1 MPYRHAHYWLLALF
15 PLIVIS
21 FWPGYFGHISSA
33 RPAQHA
39 HGMTATLWLAL
50 LTVQSWAAHKRYLA
64 WHRAAGLAVFAVVPL
79 FAAAGVYAIRD
90 MSAEM
95 SAGSP
100 FESFSAP
107 ALAPD
112 DVSSIV
118 AFVGF
123 VAAALAARRR
133 TGRHAAW
140 MIATALLVLP
150 PLTTRLVQVLARL
163 AGAPSPS
170 LWISFLIG
178 ISVTI
183 GAALICA
190 TRRPADARP
199 FLVLIAVAI
208 AQIASYQLLGQ
219 SAGWRAALATFG
231 ASPPL
236 PSALAAAALSLAT
249 LVLAWRS
256 VPPRKR
262 AAAGRGVVAEPV
274 AS

>member
-15 PLIVIS
+15 PLVVIS

-39 HGMTATLWLAL
+39 HGITASLWLGL
-50 LTVQSWAAHKRYLA
+50 LTVQSWAAHRRRLA
-64 WHRAAGLAVFAVVPL
+64 WHRAAGLAVFGIVPL

-112 DVSSIV
+112 DVSSII

-150 PLTTRLVQVLARL
+150 PLTTRLVQVLARVG
-163 AGAPSPS
+163 GAPSPS
-170 LWISFLIG
+170 LWVSFLIG

-183 GAALICA
+183 GGALILA
-190 TRRPADARP
+190 RQRPADARP
-199 FLVLIAVAI
+199 FLVLVALAV

-219 SAGWRAALATFG
+219 SAAWRATLAAFG

-262 AAAGRGVVAEPV
+262 VAASRGTVAEAV